1 MTKRGGVTEKIS
13 VSLNRTDLASLRKRA
28 KRLYDGNLSAVITE
42 LAADAAL
49 LEGMHELVGW
59 LGGPSLTD
67 RDRRALDRDWAGRPS
82 SRKRTPRK
90 KKAA

>member
-13 VSLNRTDLASLRKRA
+13 VSLNRSDLASLRKRA
-28 KRLYDGNLSAVITE
+28 RRLHDGNLSAVITE

-67 RDRRALDRDWAGRPS
+67 RERRALDRAWAPRPS
-82 SRKRTPRK
+82 AKKRTPRK
-90 KKAA
+90 RKAA